1 MSAESVR
8 LKSKGRYRVL
18 IADDSAFIRKLIRK
32 ILESTG
38 EFEVIDEANNGSGAV
53 VSYDENRPDLV
64 ILDVNMP
71 IMDGLTAAKKIL
83 QKDPNA
89 KIIIVSAT
97 GEQKLLAKQAGEIG
111 VKAIISKPFNPSK
124 IVDVAKK
131 VVTKG

>member
-1 MSAESVR
+1 MNAESVR
-8 LKSKGRYRVL
+8 LKSKGKYRVV

-38 EFEVIDEANNGSGAV
+38 EFEVVDEANNGSGAV
-53 VSYDENRPDLV
+53 ISYDENRPDLV

-71 IMDGLTAAKKIL
+71 LMDGLTAAKKIL

-97 GEQKLLAKQAGEIG
+97 GEQKLVVKQASEIG

-124 IVDVAKK
+124 MVDVAKK
-131 VVTKG
+131 VVNER